1 MPLIPAPPAAPEK
14 ATISLRVERALFDQL
29 TAYATF
35 IGSSKEYIVSSALR
49 RVFRHDKEF
58 AAWLEARTSSG
69 GASRVTNAAPG
80 SSHQPEK
87 EQAPLSMNGDARL
100 SSGARRP

>member
-14 ATISLRVERALFDQL
+14 ATVSLRVERGLFDQL

-58 AAWLEARTSSG
+58 AAWLEARTS
-69 GASRVTNAAPG
+69 ASTESSTRSAAIG
-80 SSHQPEK
+80 LSRHADT
-87 EQAPLSMNGDARL
+87 EQTTQSTTSDSRL
-100 SSGARRP
+100 SSGARRS

>member
-1 MPLIPAPPAAPEK
+1 MPLIPAPPVAPEK
-14 ATISLRVERALFDQL
+14 ATVSLRVERGLFDQL

-58 AAWLEARTSSG
+58 AAWLEARTSPG
-69 GASRVTNAAPG
+69 VASRATPHAPA
-80 SSHQPEK
+80 SLPHAENEHATFPVS
-87 EQAPLSMNGDARL
+87 ADARL
-100 SSGARRP
+100 SSGARKP

>member
-14 ATISLRVERALFDQL
+14 ATVSLRVERGLFDQL

-58 AAWLEARTSSG
+58 AAWLEARTSPRE
-69 GASRVTNAAPG
+69 ASRVTPAAPG
-80 SSHQPEK
+80 ASHQPEK
-87 EQAPLSMNGDARL
+87 EQATLSMNADARL